1 MINNLSVIR
10 IFQFFFHLI
19 NFSYH
24 ITTFFLPHFLI
35 LFYHSFWPFFSVIE
49 MLFLIPIVIP
59 QIFNSAAE
67 LAMPIE
73 TPISDSKAEIETHT
87 V

>member
-1 MINNLSVIR
+1 MIISLSVIR
-10 IFQFFFHLI
+10 IFEFFFHFI

-35 LFYHSFWPFFSVIE
+35 IFYHIFWPFFSVIE
-49 MLFLIPIVIP
+49 MSFLIPIVIP

-67 LAMPIE
+67 LAKLIE
-73 TPISDSKAEIETHT
+73 TPINDSKAEIETHT
-87 V
+87 A